1 MAKAAAMDSS
11 TEAQYRNLAIFAA
24 ECRTEKISQ
33 PRKEDLQELIA
44 IENAESETG
53 SLASEVESNLPRMD
67 APRHSDPSTTDELSR
82 SCIAANPDTKD
93 YDYVNMKPKSPETS
107 ADLSAF
113 WKQRKG
119 ETVRTWRSGQLLVSS
134 KAIPIDCGL
143 FDKDAARTPPTVK
156 LPGSPCC
163 AAPERLPAS
172 ILKRRAVPISS
183 STKPVF
189 VFDGLY
195 SSVRGI
201 KKKIPLVWIKSPGT
215 DEEEA
220 RIVELEFDPYGC
232 YVMYGEPNYRPEPE
246 TDLLL

>member
-1 MAKAAAMDSS
+1 MDSI

-24 ECRTEKISQ
+24 QCRTEKMSQ
-33 PRKEDLQELIA
+33 PRNEDLQELIGTQ
-44 IENAESETG
+44 NVGHETG
-53 SLASEVESNLPRMD
+53 SLATEVESNLRCTD
-67 APRHSDPSTTDELSR
+67 ALRHSDPSATDELSQ

-93 YDYVNMKPKSPETS
+93 YDHVNMKPKSPETI
-107 ADLSAF
+107 ADLTAF
-113 WKQRKG
+113 WKQGTR
-119 ETVRTWRSGQLLVSS
+119 ETVCTWRSGQLLVSS
-134 KAIPIDCGL
+134 RAMPIDCGL

-156 LPGSPCC
+156 FPGSPCC

-189 VFDGLY
+189 VFDDLWA
-195 SSVRGI
+195 SVRGI

-215 DEEEA
+215 EEEEA

-232 YVMYGEPNYRPEPE
+232 YVIYGEPNYRPEPQ